1 MRMSLKTT
9 LAAAAAA
16 LAITGCGAA
25 TAASGTSPA
34 QPVNPVTVVRQAGAT
49 PSPGEVYGSRDVE
62 GNLYASGSIPGPDCT
77 GACGELVTV
86 YTVMPGQTVQQ
97 LMAGPPA
104 LVPSDS
110 QAVITTPDA
119 IVLVT
124 PVDVLTGAGGLTY
137 FVPPAVIAAR
147 VHGTVVEPAS

>member
-62 GNLYASGSIPGPDCT
+62 GNLYASGSIPGPNCT
-77 GACGELVTV
+77 GACGEIVTV
-86 YTVMPGQTVQQ
+86 YSLNPGQTAQQ
-97 LMAGPPA
+97 FIAASPTWTS
-104 LVPSDS
+104 SDS
-110 QAVITTPDA
+110 GMVITTPVA
-119 IVLVT
+119 VISVT

-137 FVPPAVIAAR
+137 FVSPAAIAAR